1 VNDRAEAAVRHRPM
15 GMIGAALPSPE
26 ETHRLTE
33 LLVVLG
39 EVDRLMDA
47 IDRHAR
53 GPSAI
58 NSRQMD
64 TATQRTITSG
74 THTRAV
80 IASHPGSSRADQVWQ

>member
-1 VNDRAEAAVRHRPM
+1 
-15 GMIGAALPSPE
+15 
-26 ETHRLTE
+26 
-33 LLVVLG
+33 
-39 EVDRLMDA
+39 MDA

-74 THTRAV
+74 THIRAF
-80 IASHPGSSRADQVWQ
+80 IAFDPGSSRADHPGQ